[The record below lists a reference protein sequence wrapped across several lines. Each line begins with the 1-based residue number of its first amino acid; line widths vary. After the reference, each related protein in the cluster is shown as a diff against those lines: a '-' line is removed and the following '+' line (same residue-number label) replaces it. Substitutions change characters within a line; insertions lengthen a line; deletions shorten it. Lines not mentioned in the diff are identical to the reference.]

1 MSWPKRTARGWP
13 SRSINEGGIICVI
26 VISEWW
32 SQRSGM
38 DSFYVLSRS
47 GENVHASDNKMGL
60 TFFGFFDG
68 FGVGR
73 TSSSATARFLVLTL
87 AVVDRVVRDDIQGVG
102 VAGWSLRGGGG
113 MLVRVLAADRP
124 PRILLVPTIT
134 QVGVKIATN
143 VWILD
148 HDLYT
153 VLRQ

>member
-1 MSWPKRTARGWP
+1 
-13 SRSINEGGIICVI
+13 
-26 VISEWW
+26 
-32 SQRSGM
+32 M

-87 AVVDRVVRDDIQGVG
+87 AVVDRVVRDDIRGVG